1 MEDLWAPSG
10 QHQGGGVALTKE
22 KRGLKNSGR
31 DRVRGKAEGGMK
43 NKTRRRRR
51 REGDK
56 TADTLN
62 REVAVCA
69 I

>member
-1 MEDLWAPSG
+1 MEDLRAPSG
-10 QHQGGGVALTKE
+10 QHRGGRVALTKE
-22 KRGLKNSGR
+22 KLGLRNSAR
-31 DRVRGKAEGGMK
+31 DGVREKAEGGMMR
-43 NKTRRRRR
+43 RRRRR

-56 TADTLN
+56 AADTLN